1 MRVAEGE
8 AEAEGAEATVNVDVD
23 ATAGDD
29 LTRGQRREEG
39 LRWFGDFF
47 FRPFLWVFGVSGLS
61 PNVITILGM
70 GCAIVC
76 GYFLAVNNVPLAAV
90 FFALSGVLD
99 LVDGYVA
106 KKLDRVTVFGSFLDS
121 FSDRVSDAAIYLG
134 IAILYLRSGQGIYV
148 GLAFVLLV
156 VSFLISYTRSKAES
170 LGVTCKAGL
179 MSRAPRFLAVGIGLF
194 FNGLSPWV
202 LRVVLWV
209 VAVLMIETLVA
220 RLVEVWKALDR

>member
-1 MRVAEGE
+1 MGLTE
-8 AEAEGAEATVNVDVD
+8 AEMAAGPVAGSTD
-23 ATAGDD
+23 AGDAGGPEE

-47 FRPFLWVFGVSGLS
+47 FRPFLWFFSRSGFS
-61 PNVITILGM
+61 PNFITILGM
-70 GCAIVC
+70 GCAVVC
-76 GYFLAVNNVPLAAV
+76 GYFLAVGRVPLSAV

-121 FSDRVSDAAIYLG
+121 FSDRVADAAIYIG
-134 IAILYLRSGQGIYV
+134 IAVYYMRLGEGVYV
-148 GLAFVLLV
+148 GLALVLLV

-170 LGVTCKAGL
+170 LDVTCKAGL
-179 MSRAPRFLAVGIGLF
+179 MSRAPRFLAVGVGLF

-202 LRVVLWV
+202 LKVVLWV
-209 VAVLMIETLVA
+209 VMALMVETLAA
-220 RLVEVWKALDR
+220 RLFEVWKALDQ